1 LPMATGSHGIFCSPT
16 VVAVQLTGWR
26 LVLRCTSVDA
36 YAAVWRIRLLWRTS
50 DDGGGLSAF
59 SGVRRSSF
67 LLLRLGVVV
76 GGRRF
81 VYALSCE
88 GGGVLP
94 RHPRGLVSV
103 VGRLAGDGGYFL
115 LSFSSQE
122 GGRVFFFTGGR
133 PMSVHR
139 LSGVSVAQSDAGVAA
154 INKVGTLL

>member
-59 SGVRRSSF
+59 SGVHRSSF

-88 GGGVLP
+88 GGGGFYHGIPV
-94 RHPRGLVSV
+94 GWFQSSV
-103 VGRLAGDGGYFL
+103 GWPVMADIFSSLFLHRREAGF
-115 LSFSSQE
+115 FSSQE
-122 GGRVFFFTGGR
+122 GGR
-133 PMSVHR
+133 
-139 LSGVSVAQSDAGVAA
+139 
-154 INKVGTLL
+154 